1 MGIENTFNSFV
12 TEIKNSIQ
20 KKQLSEELHDT
31 FVMFVYTLY
40 NLIVYY
46 LIKLFTTVHHFV
58 LTYLPL
64 PKIKYT

>member
-1 MGIENTFNSFV
+1 MSVKNTFISFV
-12 TEIKNSIQ
+12 TEIKNTIE
-20 KKQLSEELHDT
+20 KRQLTEKLHDT

-40 NLIVYY
+40 NFIIYY
-46 LIKLFTTVHHFV
+46 LIHFFTNVHHFV

>member
-1 MGIENTFNSFV
+1 MSVKNTFISFV
-12 TEIKNSIQ
+12 TEIKNTIQ
-20 KKQLSEELHDT
+20 KKQLTEDLHDT

-40 NLIVYY
+40 NFIIYY
-46 LIKLFTTVHHFV
+46 LIQLFTTVHHFV

>member
-1 MGIENTFNSFV
+1 MSVKNTFISFV
-12 TEIKNSIQ
+12 NEIKNTIE
-20 KKQLSEELHDT
+20 KRQLTEKLHDT

-40 NLIVYY
+40 NFIIYY
-46 LIKLFTTVHHFV
+46 LIQIFTNVHHFV

>member
-12 TEIKNSIQ
+12 TEFKNSVQ
-20 KKQLSEELHDT
+20 TKQLTEELHDT

-40 NLIVYY
+40 NFIIYY